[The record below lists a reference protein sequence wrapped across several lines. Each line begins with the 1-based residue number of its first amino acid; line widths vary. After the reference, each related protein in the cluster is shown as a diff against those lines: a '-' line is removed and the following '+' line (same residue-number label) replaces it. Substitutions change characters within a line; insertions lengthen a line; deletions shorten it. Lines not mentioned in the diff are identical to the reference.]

1 MQRGNKYDEGK
12 IPPSFHTSLTL
23 YKSRRQSYNST
34 SPRHNL
40 LAYNVLDDVES
51 SSATLHKRAV
61 SALNSAS
68 ALVLLPGGLFST
80 SASRARV
87 YPFFTLF
94 SNHTVTPT
102 QIAVNES
109 VAVTE
114 RQGRFQSRLPYD
126 PGEFVI
132 DFAPYLSV
140 AKRGG
145 PSGRVVRIENENLV
159 IAMRPSTAFQAVLG
173 RSKNVKAPW
182 SYFFSGTR

>member
-12 IPPSFHTSLTL
+12 IPPSYHTSLTL

-51 SSATLHKRAV
+51 SPATLHKRAV

-80 SASRARV
+80 SASRVRV
-87 YPFFTLF
+87 YTFSSLC

-102 QIAVNES
+102 QIAVNEA

-126 PGEFVI
+126 PREFVI
-132 DFAPYLSV
+132 DFAPTYLSV

-145 PSGRVVRIENENLV
+145 PSGRVVSIENEMNENLV
-159 IAMRPSTAFQAVLG
+159 IAMRPCSPERALHISPG
-173 RSKNVKAPW
+173 R
-182 SYFFSGTR
+182 

>member
-34 SPRHNL
+34 SPHHNL
-40 LAYNVLDDVES
+40 LAYNVLNDVES
-51 SSATLHKRAV
+51 NSATLHKRAV
-61 SALNSAS
+61 SASISSS

-80 SASRARV
+80 SASRVRV
-87 YPFFTLF
+87 YPFSSLC

-102 QIAVNES
+102 QIAVNEA

-126 PGEFVI
+126 PGDFVI
-132 DFAPYLSV
+132 DFAPYLSA

-145 PSGRVVRIENENLV
+145 PSGRVVRIENEMNENLV
-159 IAMRPSTAFQAVLG
+159 IAMRPRTA
-173 RSKNVKAPW
+173 
-182 SYFFSGTR
+182 

>member
-34 SPRHNL
+34 SLHHNL
-40 LAYNVLDDVES
+40 LEYNVLDDVES
-51 SSATLHKRAV
+51 SPATLHKRAV
-61 SALNSAS
+61 SASISLSA
-68 ALVLLPGGLFST
+68 PGGLFST

-87 YPFFTLF
+87 YPFFILF

-102 QIAVNES
+102 QIAVNEA

-126 PGEFVI
+126 PGDFVI
-132 DFAPYLSV
+132 DFAPYLSA

-145 PSGRVVRIENENLV
+145 PSGRVVRIENEMNENLV
-159 IAMRPSTAFQAVLG
+159 IAMRPRTA
-173 RSKNVKAPW
+173 
-182 SYFFSGTR
+182 